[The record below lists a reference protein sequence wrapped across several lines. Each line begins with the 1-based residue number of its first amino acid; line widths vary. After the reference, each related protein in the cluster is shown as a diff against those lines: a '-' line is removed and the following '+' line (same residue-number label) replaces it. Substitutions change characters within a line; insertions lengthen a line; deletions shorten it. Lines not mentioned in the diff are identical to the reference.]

1 MASSL
6 SIERTKG
13 MVDLMEKPVKK
24 IIEDLL
30 IKRDHST
37 LLDLCE
43 RDRRFWQE
51 VRFRLYDLDERV
63 RWSAIEAIAKFMER
77 WWQSGR
83 QEKVRVYIRT
93 LFWSMNEE
101 SGGIGWS
108 SPQTIAEIIVHI
120 PELIDPYGSMMIA
133 YSVEEPPLMKGGA
146 WGIGRLG
153 PRIAD
158 SIESFREKVLA
169 VFQEDD
175 SETLGPLAWAMGRT
189 GYSPAVRFLE
199 KLLRRE
205 EPVTIYVN
213 GVFFQKPLKQWA
225 AEAIGSIK
233 TRNIH

>member
-1 MASSL
+1 
-6 SIERTKG
+6 
-13 MVDLMEKPVKK
+13 MEKPVKK
-24 IIEDLL
+24 TIEDLL
-30 IKRDHST
+30 ITREHDT

-43 RDRRFWQE
+43 QDRRFWQE

-63 RWSAIEAIAKFMER
+63 RWSAIEVIAKFMER
-77 WWQSGR
+77 LWQSGR
-83 QEKVRVYIRT
+83 QEKVRIYIRT

-153 PRIAD
+153 RRIAG
-158 SIESFREKVLA
+158 SIESFRDKILA

-175 SETLGPLAWAMGRT
+175 CETLGLLAWAMGRT

-199 KLLRRE
+199 KLLQRE
-205 EPVTIYVN
+205 EPVMIYID
-213 GVFFQKPLKQWA
+213 GVFLQKSLKQWA
-225 AEAIGSIK
+225 EEAIWSIK
-233 TRNIH
+233 AQMIN

>member
-1 MASSL
+1 
-6 SIERTKG
+6 
-13 MVDLMEKPVKK
+13 MEKPVKK
-24 IIEDLL
+24 TIEDLL
-30 IKRDHST
+30 ITREHDT

-43 RDRRFWQE
+43 QDRRFWQE

-63 RWSAIEAIAKFMER
+63 RWSAIEVTAKFMER

-83 QEKVRVYIRT
+83 QEKVRIYIRT

-133 YSVEEPPLMKGGA
+133 YSIEEPPLMKGGA

-153 PRIAD
+153 RRIAV
-158 SIESFREKVLA
+158 SIEAFREKVLA

-175 SETLGPLAWAMGRT
+175 SGTLGMLAWAMGRT
-189 GYSPAVRFLE
+189 GYPPAVPFLE
-199 KLLRRE
+199 KLLQRE
-205 EPVTIYVN
+205 EPVMIYID
-213 GVFFQKPLKQWA
+213 GVFLQKSMKQWA
-225 AEAIGSIK
+225 EEAIGSIK
-233 TRNIH
+233 AQMIH

>member
-1 MASSL
+1 
-6 SIERTKG
+6 
-13 MVDLMEKPVKK
+13 MVDLMEIPVKK
-24 IIEDLL
+24 IVEDLL
-30 IKRDHST
+30 ITREHDT

-43 RDRRFWQE
+43 QDRRFWQE

-63 RWSAIEAIAKFMER
+63 RWSAIEVTAKFMER

-83 QEKVRVYIRT
+83 QEKVRIYIRT

-133 YSVEEPPLMKGGA
+133 HSIEEPPLMKGGA

-153 PRIAD
+153 KRIED
-158 SIESFREKVLA
+158 SIEAFREKILA

-175 SETLGPLAWAMGRT
+175 SETLGVLAWAMGRT
-189 GYSPAVRFLE
+189 GYSPAVPLLE
-199 KLLRRE
+199 KLLQRE
-205 EPVTIYVN
+205 ESVIIYSD
-213 GVFFQKPLKQWA
+213 GVFLQKPLKQWA
-225 AEAIGSIK
+225 EEAIGSIK
-233 TRNIH
+233 TR

>member
-1 MASSL
+1 
-6 SIERTKG
+6 
-13 MVDLMEKPVKK
+13 MVDLMGKPVKK
-24 IIEDLL
+24 IVEDLL
-30 IKRDHST
+30 ITRDHGT

-43 RDRRFWQE
+43 QDRRFWQE

-63 RWSAIEAIAKFMER
+63 RWSAIEVVAKFMER

-83 QEKVRVYIRT
+83 QEKVRIYIRT

-133 YSVEEPPLMKGGA
+133 HSIEEPPLMKGGA

-153 PRIAD
+153 TRIAD
-158 SIESFREKVLA
+158 SLEAFREKVLA

-175 SETLGPLAWAMGRT
+175 SETLGLLAWAMGRT
-189 GYSPAVRFLE
+189 GYSPAVPFLE
-199 KLLRRE
+199 KLLQRD
-205 EPVTIYVN
+205 EPVMIYID
-213 GVFFQKPLKQWA
+213 GVFLQKPLKQWA
-225 AEAIGSIK
+225 EEAIGSIK
-233 TRNIH
+233 TREVH